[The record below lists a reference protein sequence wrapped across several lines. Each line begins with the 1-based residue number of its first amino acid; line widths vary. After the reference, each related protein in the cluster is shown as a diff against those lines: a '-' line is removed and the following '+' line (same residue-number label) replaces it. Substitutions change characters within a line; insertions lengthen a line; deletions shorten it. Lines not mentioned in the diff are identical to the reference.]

1 MHVATSL
8 PKPKQYTSIWFGRR
22 FEGADGTDCVSGIAV
37 SADRQELFAL
47 MASMPT
53 PCGGS
58 DRMRRTRRGSGS
70 RGPDA
75 QGGLGLGLGV
85 GLGCGCPSGPVG

>member
-1 MHVATSL
+1 MLRL
-8 PKPKQYTSIWFGRR
+8 PSRSQQYTSIWFGRR
-22 FEGADGTDCVSGIAV
+22 FEGADGTDCVLGIAV
-37 SADRQELFAL
+37 LADRQELVAL

-75 QGGLGLGLGV
+75 QGGLGLSLGV
-85 GLGCGCPSGPVG
+85 GLGCGCRSGPVR